1 MTSRIDSIVETDG
14 ALILG
19 AGIAGLFTALKLA
32 PMPSI
37 VLAGTRPGL
46 SGSSA
51 WAQGGIAAAVGEGD
65 SWQSHAHDTMV
76 AGAGLCDAAI
86 VELVAREAPAR
97 IEDLVGFG
105 APFDRNGDGSLA
117 VGREA
122 AHSMPRIV
130 HVKGDGAGAA
140 ISATLAARA
149 NEADYI
155 TLLEGFHAV
164 ELAMENGRVTG
175 IFARSG
181 LGADARLILFR
192 ARAVILASGGLGALY
207 AVTTNPLESR
217 GEGLGMAA
225 RAGALIADPE
235 FVQFHPTA
243 IAVGRDPA
251 PLATEA
257 LRGEGAVLVNEGGMR
272 FMTGIH
278 HDAELAPRDIVA
290 RAIHR
295 QIMSGSK
302 VFLDCRAAI
311 GADFSRHFPTVFAA
325 CMSAGIDPVTQM
337 IPVAPAAHYH
347 MGGIASDAAGRSSLP
362 GLWVVGE
369 CAATGLHGAN
379 RLASNSLLEGL
390 VFGARVAD
398 DVRGDLAAG
407 APRGAPPAPPRFASP
422 APPHV
427 LRSAMTRD
435 VSLERD
441 AAGLRASLDV
451 IARVETASS
460 EPALLNMTAAAK
472 LVAAAALTRQESRGG
487 HWRTDFPQTETS
499 GVRTFMTLAD
509 AERIAADTAAE
520 PRRASK

>member
-1 MTSRIDSIVETDG
+1 MTRIDSIVETDG

-51 WAQGGIAAAVGEGD
+51 WAQGGIAAAVGEDD
-65 SWQSHAHDTMV
+65 SWQSHAADTIA
-76 AGAGLCDAAI
+76 AGAGLCDRAI
-86 VELVAREAPAR
+86 VELVAREAPDR
-97 IEDLVGFG
+97 IQDLITFG
-105 APFDRNGDGSLA
+105 APFDRKSDGSLA
-117 VGREA
+117 LGREA
-122 AHSMPRIV
+122 AHSLPRIV

-149 NEADYI
+149 HESNAI

-164 ELAMENGRVTG
+164 ELAMEGGRVTG
-175 IFARSG
+175 IFARAG
-181 LGADARLILFR
+181 LGPDARLILFR
-192 ARAVILASGGLGALY
+192 ARAVVLATGGLGALY
-207 AVTTNPLESR
+207 AVTTNPLEAR

-257 LRGEGAVLVNEGGMR
+257 LRGEGAVLVNGRGER
-272 FMTGIH
+272 FMTAIH
-278 HDAELAPRDIVA
+278 KDAELAPRDIVA

-295 QIMSGSK
+295 QIVSGQP
-302 VFLDCRAAI
+302 VFLDCREAI
-311 GADFSRHFPTVFAA
+311 GASFASHFPTVFAA
-325 CMSAGIDPVTQM
+325 CQTAGIDPATQL

-347 MGGIASDAAGRSSLP
+347 MGGIASDEYGRSSLP

-390 VFGARVAD
+390 VFGDRVAN
-398 DVRGDLAAG
+398 DVRGRLAQG
-407 APRGAPPAPPRFASP
+407 PSRGAPPAPPRFASP

-427 LRSAMTRD
+427 LRT
-435 VSLERD
+435 
-441 AAGLRASLDV
+441 
-451 IARVETASS
+451 TSS

-472 LVAAAALTRQESRGG
+472 LVTAAALARHESRGG
-487 HWRTDFPQTETS
+487 HWRSDYPHTEKT
-499 GVRTFMTLAD
+499 GTRTFMTLAD
-509 AERIAADTAAE
+509 ADRIAAHVEALPD
-520 PRRASK
+520 RASK

>member
-1 MTSRIDSIVETDG
+1 MNRIDNIVETDG

-65 SWQSHAHDTMV
+65 SWQSHAHDTMM
-76 AGAGLCDAAI
+76 AGAGLCDQAI
-86 VELVAREAPAR
+86 VDLVAREAPAR

-149 NEADYI
+149 NEAGCI

-175 IFARSG
+175 IFARAG
-181 LGADARLILFR
+181 LGPDARLILFR

-257 LRGEGAVLVNEGGMR
+257 LRGEGAVLINERGER
-272 FMTGIH
+272 FMTAVH
-278 HDAELAPRDIVA
+278 KDAELAPRDIVA

-295 QIMSGSK
+295 QIVSGQK
-302 VFLDCRAAI
+302 VFLDCREAI
-311 GADFSRHFPTVFAA
+311 GADFARHFPTVYAA
-325 CMSAGIDPVTQM
+325 CQSAGLDPAVQP

-398 DVRGDLAAG
+398 DVRGQLQAG
-407 APRGAPPAPPRFASP
+407 TPRGTPPAPQRFASP

-435 VSLERD
+435 VALERD
-441 AAGLRASLDV
+441 AAGLRSALDV
-451 IARVETASS
+451 IARVETASN

-472 LVAAAALTRQESRGG
+472 LVTAAALMRKESRGG
-487 HWRTDFPQTETS
+487 HWRTDFPQTEAS
-499 GVRTFMTLAD
+499 GVRTFLTLAD

>member
-1 MTSRIDSIVETDG
+1 MHTIDNIVETDG

-76 AGAGLCDAAI
+76 AGAGLCDADI
-86 VELVAREAPAR
+86 VDLVAQEAPAR
-97 IEDLVGFG
+97 IDDLVKLG
-105 APFDRNGDGSLA
+105 APFDRKADGSLA

-122 AHSMPRIV
+122 AHSLPRIV

-149 NEADYI
+149 TEANCI

-192 ARAVILASGGLGALY
+192 ARAVILATGGLGALY
-207 AVTTNPLESR
+207 AVTTNPLEAR

-243 IAVGRDPA
+243 IAIGRDPA

-257 LRGEGAVLVNEGGMR
+257 LRGEGAVLVNELGER
-272 FMTGIH
+272 FMTHIH
-278 HDAELAPRDIVA
+278 NDAELAPRDIVA

-295 QIMSGSK
+295 QIVSGHK
-302 VFLDCRAAI
+302 AYLDCRAAI
-311 GADFSRHFPTVFAA
+311 GADFAAHFPTVYAA
-325 CMSAGIDPVTQM
+325 CMSGGIDPATQL

-347 MGGIASDAAGRSSLP
+347 MGGIASDAQGRSSLP

-369 CAATGLHGAN
+369 CASTGLHGAN

-398 DVRGDLAAG
+398 DVRGHLAAG
-407 APRGAPPAPPRFASP
+407 AMRGLPPAPQRFASP

-427 LRSAMTRD
+427 LRQAMSRD
-435 VSLERD
+435 VALERD
-441 AAGLRASLDV
+441 ADGLRAALDV
-451 IARVETASS
+451 IARVERTSF
-460 EPALLNMTAAAK
+460 EPTLLNMTAAAK
-472 LVAAAALTRQESRGG
+472 LVTAGALARQESRGG
-487 HWRTDFPQTETS
+487 HWRTDYPATDAKGS
-499 GVRTFMTLAD
+499 RTFMTLEDAQRIAD
-509 AERIAADTAAE
+509 AAHDL
-520 PRRASK
+520 PKRASK